1 MEKTESP
8 LVVILIV
15 NWNGLDDT
23 LECLASLRKIH
34 YEHYRIV
41 LVDNGSSGN
50 DVTVLKGLSDELVEI
65 IENDKNLG
73 YAKGVNVGIK
83 YVEAKYS
90 PDYFLLLNND
100 TVVDPDF
107 LNQLVDAV
115 ELSDVVGIVGP
126 KVYFYDS
133 PGEIQGIGAK
143 INMFTGDPSY
153 IGFKKMDVGQ
163 YENVLEMDW
172 VGPCELVKADVF
184 KKIGYFDE
192 NYFAYWEDVDFCLR
206 AKKAGFKICY
216 FPGAKVWHK
225 LGGSSRGASDSVYY
239 YMARNRIWFMKK
251 NASKFK
257 YLCFMAYLCILQVWI
272 LTLRLLLTRKMGR
285 LKAFWQGISDGFS
298 GKNKLSQYGISLQT

>member
-1 MEKTESP
+1 
-8 LVVILIV
+8 
-15 NWNGLDDT
+15 
-23 LECLASLRKIH
+23 
-34 YEHYRIV
+34 
-41 LVDNGSSGN
+41 
-50 DVTVLKGLSDELVEI
+50 
-65 IENDKNLG
+65 
-73 YAKGVNVGIK
+73 
-83 YVEAKYS
+83 
-90 PDYFLLLNND
+90 
-100 TVVDPDF
+100 
-107 LNQLVDAV
+107 
-115 ELSDVVGIVGP
+115 
-126 KVYFYDS
+126 
-133 PGEIQGIGAK
+133 
-143 INMFTGDPSY
+143 
-153 IGFKKMDVGQ
+153 
-163 YENVLEMDW
+163 MDW